1 MGTGQAGQP
10 LAEKT
15 GGHTLPL
22 QVPRVRAW
30 GQGEAQVRLWGL
42 AGGGGGRRGPES
54 LTGSQRKVR
63 VNFEGNGD

>member
-1 MGTGQAGQP
+1 M
-10 LAEKT
+10 
-15 GGHTLPL
+15 
-22 QVPRVRAW
+22 
-30 GQGEAQVRLWGL
+30 RLWGL